1 LTPGGLVMARLVT
14 GVNIIARSPLTEIGR
29 IGERPVLV
37 VHSYADKRV
46 RVHHN
51 QQLQAA
57 AEKAGVNTTFWYIH
71 ATAHTRAPV
80 VYPQEFEERL
90 VNFFGRALHGN

>member
-1 LTPGGLVMARLVT
+1 MARLVT
-14 GVNIIARSPLTEIGR
+14 GVNIVSRSPLTEIGR

-37 VHSYADKRV
+37 VHSYADTRV
-46 RVHHN
+46 RVHHS

-57 AEKAGVNTTFWYIH
+57 AEQAGVNATFWYIYD
-71 ATAHTRAPV
+71 AGHTRAPV

-90 VNFFGRALHGN
+90 VSFFGRALGSH